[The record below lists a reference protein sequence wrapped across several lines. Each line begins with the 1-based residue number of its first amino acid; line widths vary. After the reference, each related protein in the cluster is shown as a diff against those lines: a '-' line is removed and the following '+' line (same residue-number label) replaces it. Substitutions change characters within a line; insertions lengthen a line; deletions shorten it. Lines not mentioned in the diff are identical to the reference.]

1 VGTSDDGNGKGG
13 LGKAGPDVP
22 EARLD
27 RPDWKALGDHARDPW
42 PLSRELFL
50 VAAEDKVF
58 LCHADGRT
66 EVLYDIYPGRD
77 EKKRYAPQDVPADLP
92 LDKAA
97 LAEVR
102 QRRQE
107 EALRRKRPLEPMTGY
122 DLVLKAGYRAHDPV
136 PPAPRPRELVLPPQ
150 VDLSK
155 TTGTLVLADA
165 HVGRNMT
172 GVQAGEVRKLLV
184 LEILPLPAHET
195 VGAVAGPMYSVV
207 RALGTV
213 PVEPD
218 GSANMRLPAMRSL
231 FFVSLDA
238 NDVSVKRM
246 QSYLALMPGETTS
259 CVGCHERRTTNVLPR
274 AKLLALKRPP
284 SEIAPLAGIPDIIGF
299 GEHILPILEKRCA
312 GCHAPGK
319 SAARLDLTGRMAARS
334 LMHRGPKV
342 QDARPCD
349 AKYGRGLYLSYP
361 NAIDPGNMPPRT
373 LGTSASPLMKYLQPN
388 HPTCRHALTK
398 AEHDTIR
405 IWIDVGCQTNITH
418 QRYKKQWA

>member
-136 PPAPRPRELVLPPQ
+136 PLAPRPRELVLPPQ

-184 LEILPLPAHET
+184 LEILP
-195 VGAVAGPMYSVV
+195 
-207 RALGTV
+207 
-213 PVEPD
+213 
-218 GSANMRLPAMRSL
+218 
-231 FFVSLDA
+231 
-238 NDVSVKRM
+238 
-246 QSYLALMPGETTS
+246 
-259 CVGCHERRTTNVLPR
+259 CRRTRRWARWP
-274 AKLLALKRPP
+274 
-284 SEIAPLAGIPDIIGF
+284 G
-299 GEHILPILEKRCA
+299 RCTVS
-312 GCHAPGK
+312 C
-319 SAARLDLTGRMAARS
+319 GRWGRCRWS
-334 LMHRGPKV
+334 PT
-342 QDARPCD
+342 ARPTC
-349 AKYGRGLYLSYP
+349 ACRRCGACSSCRS
-361 NAIDPGNMPPRT
+361 T
-373 LGTSASPLMKYLQPN
+373 LT
-388 HPTCRHALTK
+388 TCP
-398 AEHDTIR
+398 
-405 IWIDVGCQTNITH
+405 
-418 QRYKKQWA
+418 